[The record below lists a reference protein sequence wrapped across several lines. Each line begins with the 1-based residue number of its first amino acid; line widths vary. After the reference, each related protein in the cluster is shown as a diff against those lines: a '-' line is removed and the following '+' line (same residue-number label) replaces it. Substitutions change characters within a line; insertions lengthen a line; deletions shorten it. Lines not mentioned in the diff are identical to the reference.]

1 MENSPQIGNRR
12 GQRSRQEILDAASR
26 VMSEYGY
33 AGTSMSAL
41 VSATGIPKSA
51 IYHHFGSKAGLLA
64 EVMAQGAHGFFA
76 AMRETHQ
83 TPPPDGTPRERLRW
97 YMMKTGEVFEHRENF
112 LRLLLVMVM
121 SREAVEPEA
130 LEVVSKVRDEG
141 RDYMRE
147 MIRSAFRVEGDAVA
161 SAVAEHLAYF
171 GMLGFDGAFVSLQ
184 SGDKRSMKEH
194 MEQVTDALFALGEAH
209 VASLRKANATAGT
222 RKART
227 SARATKHS

>member
-1 MENSPQIGNRR
+1 MENSHQIGNRR

-64 EVMAQGAHGFFA
+64 EVMEQGAHGFFT

-112 LRLLLVMVM
+112 LRLMLVMVM
-121 SREAVEPEA
+121 SSEAVEPEA
-130 LEVVSKVRDEG
+130 MQVVSKVRDEG

-147 MIRSAFRVEGDAVA
+147 MIRSAFSAEGDAIA
-161 SAVAEHLAYF
+161 SAVAEQLAYF

-194 MEQVTDALFALGEAH
+194 MEQVTDALFALGEAC
-209 VASLRKANATAGT
+209 VALLRKANSSVCDEKKTPAPQR
-222 RKART
+222 RK
-227 SARATKHS
+227 K